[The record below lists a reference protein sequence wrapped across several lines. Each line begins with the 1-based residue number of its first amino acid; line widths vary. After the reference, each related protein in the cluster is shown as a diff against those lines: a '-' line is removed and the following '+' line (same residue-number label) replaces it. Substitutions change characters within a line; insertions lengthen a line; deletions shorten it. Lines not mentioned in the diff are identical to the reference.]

1 MIADRFTMALLLS
14 VMNCQRGIKAI
25 ATTML
30 SCVLGDL
37 DANCQPFSPV
47 GQFAIEGFGWMPV
60 KPLSLVLM
68 NSLVASAIVF
78 EMRFLLTL
86 AKIGLF
92 HL

>member
-1 MIADRFTMALLLS
+1 MALLLS

-25 ATTML
+25 TTTML
-30 SCVLGDL
+30 NSVLGDL
-37 DANCQPFSPV
+37 EENCQPFSQA
-47 GQFAIEGFGWMPV
+47 GQFAIQGFGWMPFTSV
-60 KPLSLVLM
+60 VLLLM
-68 NSLVASAIVF
+68 NQLAASAIVF